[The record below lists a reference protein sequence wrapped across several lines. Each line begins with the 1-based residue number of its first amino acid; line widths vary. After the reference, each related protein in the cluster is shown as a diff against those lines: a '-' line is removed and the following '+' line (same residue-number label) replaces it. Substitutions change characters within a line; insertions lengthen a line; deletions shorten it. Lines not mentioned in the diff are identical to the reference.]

1 MISSGD
7 FGLVIRMLV
16 STGAVLGLLLFMA
29 RLARK
34 GKLNGVLSRVSGG
47 GTVHASSRR
56 GISADQGQSMRIL
69 HKQSITRESVILQI
83 QFGTEELLVA
93 MSSNS
98 ATVLSRVEHSRSAN
112 SENTGTESVRTAAGD
127 VDSFTEAFS
136 NARRTNDA
144 EDAVAGALVG
154 TGLVERLRNATTVR
168 TNLR

>member
-1 MISSGD
+1 
-7 FGLVIRMLV
+7 
-16 STGAVLGLLLFMA
+16 
-29 RLARK
+29 
-34 GKLNGVLSRVSGG
+34 
-47 GTVHASSRR
+47 
-56 GISADQGQSMRIL
+56 MRIL